1 MLVQWTG
8 KWLCTRLLGEST
20 SGVTPKS
27 SPSSSYLRAANRV
40 YVFVMVLAITT
51 TLPAIILSILPP
63 EVFPASLP
71 ALSYLAHSTF
81 ASVFIPK
88 IPLIKNKVINLAEG
102 VHNFLL
108 WDVYIAA
115 VACLLWGMVLHR
127 NASIKQ
133 STLDDLSA
141 GTKTTNSTS
150 WPKLIIKVFFWTI
163 VAGPFGALAILLWE
177 RDAIVRQKVKEGV

>member
-1 MLVQWTG
+1 MLVQWIG
-8 KWLCTRLLGEST
+8 KWLCTCLLGEST
-20 SGVTPKS
+20 AGVTPKS
-27 SPSSSYLRAANRV
+27 ASSTSYLRAANRV
-40 YVFVMVLAITT
+40 YFFVMVFAITT

-71 ALSYLAHSTF
+71 TLSYLAHSTF
-81 ASVFIPK
+81 ASVFIPSL
-88 IPLIKNKVINLAEG
+88 PLIDNRVNNLAEG

-127 NASIKQ
+127 NASVEQ
-133 STLDDLSA
+133 NMFEDSSVETE
-141 GTKTTNSTS
+141 NNFTS
-150 WPKLIIKVFFWTI
+150 WPKLITKVFIWTI
-163 VAGPFGALAILLWE
+163 IAGPFGALAILLWE